1 MPAPSRP
8 LWKRLVTAQES
19 GLVLVIAIMM
29 TVLTIFGGVKSS
41 SFSVDIPAGA
51 SVEAVDSTVVGAP
64 NLLIVKSAGGAEE
77 RHESAAP
84 WRVRERDEGKRAFG
98 TVNVSKFLN
107 KENLVLQTTAA
118 SYIAIMAVG
127 MTAVI
132 VLAGIDLSVGSIYA
146 LAALLGAMAVN
157 ALGKDASTASMV
169 AVGALVCLASGGVM
183 GFLNGFGSVALRVHP
198 FVVTL
203 GTMAM
208 YRGVVFVISGGQT
221 ASLVSERL
229 QIRFFKAEF
238 AGVYPT
244 PTLIMLGVA
253 LAGMFVLR
261 RTVFG
266 RQVFA
271 IGGNETAAK
280 YAGIAVGRVTVLVYT
295 IAGALAGLS
304 GLIYLG
310 YFASAE
316 NNAGNGYELTVIAA
330 AVIGGASLTG
340 GRGSAVG
347 AVLGAILVQLIDNG
361 MVILGVDQSYNKIVM
376 GAAIIVAVVVD
387 QAKSRVM
394 R

>member
-1 MPAPSRP
+1 M
-8 LWKRLVTAQES
+8 
-19 GLVLVIAIMM
+19 LVIALMM
-29 TVLTIFGGVKSS
+29 GALTVFGGDKLSS
-41 SFSVDIPAGA
+41 YSVDIPAGA
-51 SVEAVDSTVVGAP
+51 DVETKDSPTAGSP
-64 NLLIVKSAGGAEE
+64 SLLIVKGVGGGGGSGEQ
-77 RHESAAP
+77 RYESASS
-84 WRVRERDEGKRAFG
+84 WRVREQGDGSRRAFG
-98 TVNVSKFLN
+98 TVSVSKFLN

-157 ALGKDASTASMV
+157 ALGKEASTAWMV
-169 AVGALVCLASGGVM
+169 AVGVLVCGGSGAAM

-198 FVVTL
+198 FVITL

-208 YRGVVFVISGGQT
+208 YRGIVFVISGGQT

-229 QIRFFKAEF
+229 QTRFFKAEF

-271 IGGNETAAK
+271 IGGNETAAR
-280 YAGIAVGRVTVLVYT
+280 YAGIAVGRVTVLVYS

-394 R
+394 KG

>member
-1 MPAPSRP
+1 M
-8 LWKRLVTAQES
+8 
-19 GLVLVIAIMM
+19 LVIAIMM

-51 SVEAVDSTVVGAP
+51 SVEAIDSTVVGAP
-64 NLLIVKSAGGAEE
+64 NLLIVKTAGGAEE

-198 FVVTL
+198 FVITL
-203 GTMAM
+203 GTMAI

-221 ASLVSERL
+221 ASLLSERL
-229 QIRFFKAEF
+229 QTKFFKAEF

-244 PTLIMLGVA
+244 PTLIMLAVA